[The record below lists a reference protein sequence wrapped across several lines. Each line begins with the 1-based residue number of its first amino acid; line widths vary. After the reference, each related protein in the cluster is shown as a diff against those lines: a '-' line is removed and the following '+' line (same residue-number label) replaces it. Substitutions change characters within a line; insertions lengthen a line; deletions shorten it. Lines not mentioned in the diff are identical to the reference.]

1 MSLLKQIIDG
11 SVLSSERLMRHRHFY
26 SPADKGVPAQLAF
39 ARWTQRVAVTSE
51 LESARELAGLSD
63 AELREL
69 EAEFIRCPM
78 RPQARWVRQ
87 SIFLGTV
94 LIVLAALGL
103 SLQALTN
110 LGDTA
115 TRTLQAASIAC
126 LLAGLAPLG
135 AGLISAFSVLDLD
148 LGHGTTGLYV
158 GALDEQHPWLY
169 NALALTK
176 HDVAEEYR
184 QRTLVDRGALRG
196 ADYVMMRKLVEGQV
210 ALQRVRPARALA
222 EQLQRLPA
230 TVACPVHEP
239 RLVRVGPGSGREPGN
254 DDSESAAPR
263 VAAN

>member
-26 SPADKGVPAQLAF
+26 APAAKGIPAQLAF
-39 ARWTQRVAVTSE
+39 ARWTNRVAVTSE

-63 AELREL
+63 VELREL
-69 EAEFIRCPM
+69 EAEFVRCPM
-78 RPQARWVRQ
+78 RPQARWVRH
-87 SIFLGTV
+87 SIVIGAV

-103 SLQALTN
+103 SLQALTH

-115 TRTLQAASIAC
+115 TRTLQAASISC

-135 AGLISAFSVLDLD
+135 AGLIAAFSVLDLD
-148 LGHGTTGLYV
+148 LSHGTTGLYV

-169 NALALTK
+169 NAVALTR

-184 QRTLVDRGALRG
+184 QRILLERGALRG
-196 ADYVMMRKLVEGQV
+196 ADYVMMRKLVEGKM
-210 ALQRVRPARALA
+210 ALERVRPARALA
-222 EQLQRLPA
+222 EQLQQVPA
-230 TVACPVHEP
+230 AVPELLHEP
-239 RLVRVGPGSGREPGN
+239 RLVRVGAGAGRDPGN
-254 DDSESAAPR
+254 DAVEGAAR